1 MISRTRR
8 ALLSLVF
15 APWVSAAPAMQRSE
29 LLLVE
34 SSCNFDLSTIQH
46 ELCAIVHDVAKIVED
61 EAVVNTPYI
70 IDLSEYS
77 QKGKMFTASAAHLQT
92 ISDTTIAA
100 RSPNHDSGAG
110 RPIVIEHNTE
120 SLHSAT
126 LDFPEIRFSTN
137 GGPVLISFVL
147 LPDRHMNKLDSVW
160 CTRRLT
166 WESLHVC
173 DQEPLESWKMTLS
186 DDGRP
191 KRHNLMEE
199 LFRGK
204 MQWKWDGDIDTNSN
218 ISENGGSETNNLP
231 RDEGGHNV
239 DIRGD
244 EENVNEGDD
253 EKLDD
258 GHPEENPTDEQQEFL
273 PPTNSNSW
281 SLTITLL
288 MISSVLII
296 ATRLFYARLRGLLR
310 SYQKPNRFRVG
321 ETMLLRWA
329 HEDMNFDD
337 EEEDTMVNG
346 GEEIPLK
353 PSPRKN
359 FVIRYGSAQ

>member
-15 APWVSAAPAMQRSE
+15 APWISAAPTMQRSE

-46 ELCAIVHDVAKIVED
+46 ELCAIVHDVAKTLED
-61 EAVVNTPYI
+61 EAAVNTSYI

-77 QKGKMFTASAAHLQT
+77 QKGVISTASAAHLQT
-92 ISDTTIAA
+92 IFDTSIAA

-110 RPIVIEHNTE
+110 RPIVIEHNTK
-120 SLHSAT
+120 SLNS
-126 LDFPEIRFSTN
+126 LNFPEIRFSTN
-137 GGPVLISFVL
+137 GGPVLINFVL
-147 LPDRHMNKLDSVW
+147 LSDRQIDKLDSVW

-166 WESLHVC
+166 WDSLDVC
-173 DQEPLESWKMTLS
+173 DQEPLESWKITLS

-191 KRHNLMEE
+191 ERHNLMEE

-204 MQWKWDGDIDTNSN
+204 MQWKRNGA
-218 ISENGGSETNNLP
+218 SESNNLP
-231 RDEGGHNV
+231 REEGGHNV

-244 EENVNEGDD
+244 EEIVNEDDD

-273 PPTNSNSW
+273 PPVNSNSW
-281 SLTITLL
+281 SITFILL

-346 GEEIPLK
+346 GDGLITGEEIPLK

>member
-1 MISRTRR
+1 
-8 ALLSLVF
+8 
-15 APWVSAAPAMQRSE
+15 MQRSE

-61 EAVVNTPYI
+61 EAAVNTPYI

-77 QKGKMFTASAAHLQT
+77 QKGVIFTASTAHLQT
-92 ISDTTIAA
+92 NFETTIVA

-110 RPIVIEHNTE
+110 RPIFIEHNTE
-120 SLHSAT
+120 SLGS
-126 LDFPEIRFSTN
+126 LNFPEIRFSTN
-137 GGPVLISFVL
+137 GGPILINFVL
-147 LPDRHMNKLDSVW
+147 LPDRHMDKLDSVW

-166 WESLHVC
+166 WESLDVC
-173 DQEPLESWKMTLS
+173 DQEPLESWKITLS
-186 DDGRP
+186 DDGQP

-204 MQWKWDGDIDTNSN
+204 VQWKRDGDTHTNSN
-218 ISENGGSETNNLP
+218 IFENGGSETNDLP
-231 RDEGGHNV
+231 RDEGGITV
-239 DIRGD
+239 DIRDD
-244 EENVNEGDD
+244 EENVNESDD
-253 EKLDD
+253 EELDD
-258 GHPEENPTDEQQEFL
+258 EYPEENPTDEEQEFL
-273 PPTNSNSW
+273 PPANSNS
-281 SLTITLL
+281 SSITFILL
-288 MISSVLII
+288 MISSVLVI

-346 GEEIPLK
+346 GDGLITGEEIPLK

-359 FVIRYGSAQ
+359 FVIQYGSAQ

>member
-15 APWVSAAPAMQRSE
+15 APWVSAAPTMQRSE

-46 ELCAIVHDVAKIVED
+46 ELCAIVHDVAKVVED
-61 EAVVNTPYI
+61 EAAVNTPYI

-77 QKGKMFTASAAHLQT
+77 QKGVIFTASAAHLQT
-92 ISDTTIAA
+92 IFYTSIAA

-110 RPIVIEHNTE
+110 QPIVIEHNTE
-120 SLHSAT
+120 SLNS
-126 LDFPEIRFSTN
+126 LNFPEIRFSTN
-137 GGPVLISFVL
+137 GGPVLINFVL
-147 LPDRHMNKLDSVW
+147 LSDRQIDKLDSVW
-160 CTRRLT
+160 CIRRLT
-166 WESLHVC
+166 WESLAVC
-173 DQEPLESWKMTLS
+173 DQEPLESWKITPS

-204 MQWKWDGDIDTNSN
+204 MQWKR
-218 ISENGGSETNNLP
+218 NGGTVKNGASESNNLP
-231 RDEGGHNV
+231 REEGGHNV

-244 EENVNEGDD
+244 EEIVNEDDD
-253 EKLDD
+253 EKLGD

-273 PPTNSNSW
+273 PPVNSNPW
-281 SLTITLL
+281 SIIFILF

-310 SYQKPNRFRVG
+310 LYQKPNRFRVG
-321 ETMLLRWA
+321 ETMLLRWV

-346 GEEIPLK
+346 GDGLITGEEIPLK

-359 FVIRYGSAQ
+359 FVIQYGSAQ